1 MFGPK
6 ILIVDDSP
14 TALRMTREA
23 LIEKGFETAVAVD
36 GEAAL
41 EAAMREQPALVL
53 LDIVLPKKN
62 GFQVCR
68 KLKTDVGTRD
78 MKVILLSSKKEDT
91 DREWGLR
98 QGADAYLTKPYELDE
113 LVSHIEQILATKPA
127 IAAK

>member
-41 EAAMREQPALVL
+41 EVAMSEQPALVL

-68 KLKTDVGTRD
+68 KLKTDAGTRD